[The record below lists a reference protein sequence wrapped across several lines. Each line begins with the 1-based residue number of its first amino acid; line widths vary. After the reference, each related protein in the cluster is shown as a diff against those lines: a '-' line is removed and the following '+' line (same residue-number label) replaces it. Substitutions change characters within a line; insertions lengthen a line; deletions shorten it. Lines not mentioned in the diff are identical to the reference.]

1 MCYYMS
7 LEQPTP
13 LNPLPLSIPLTISPF
28 GVAYDSVEERI
39 YWADADGN
47 IRRAFLNDTTSQ
59 VVIKG
64 ISRPMGLEIDPIGRN
79 IYVADQNENNIKVLK
94 LDGSYETVIVDV
106 DSPQGIALNSY
117 SR

>member
-28 GVAYDSVEERI
+28 GVAYDSAEEQT

-47 IRRAFLNDTTSQ
+47 IYRALLTDTTSQ
-59 VVIKG
+59 IVIKG

-79 IYVADQNENNIKVLK
+79 IYVADQHENNIKVLK
-94 LDGSYETVIVDV
+94 LDGSYATVIVDV
-106 DSPQGIALNSY
+106 DSPQGIALDSNSG
-117 SR
+117 

>member
-13 LNPLPLSIPLTISPF
+13 LNPMPLSIPLTISSF

-47 IRRAFLNDTTSQ
+47 IHRAFLTDTTSQ

-79 IYVADQNENNIKVLK
+79 IYVADQNENNIKVVK

-106 DSPQGIALNSY
+106 DAPQGIALNSY
-117 SR
+117 LG

>member
-7 LEQPTP
+7 LEQSTP
-13 LNPLPLSIPLTISPF
+13 LNPLPLSIPLAISPF
-28 GVAYDSVEERI
+28 GGAYDSAEEQI

-47 IRRAFLNDTTSQ
+47 IHRAFLTDTTSQ

-79 IYVADQNENNIKVLK
+79 IYVTYQNENNIKVLK
-94 LDGSYETVIVDV
+94 LDGSYATVIVDV
-106 DSPQGIALNSY
+106 DSPQGIALDSNSG
-117 SR
+117 